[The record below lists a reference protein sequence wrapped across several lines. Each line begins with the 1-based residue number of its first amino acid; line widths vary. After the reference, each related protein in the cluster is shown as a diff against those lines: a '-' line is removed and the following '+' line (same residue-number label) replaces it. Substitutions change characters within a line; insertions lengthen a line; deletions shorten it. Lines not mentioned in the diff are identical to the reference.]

1 MSSDKVTNKS
11 RGTAPVLRSS
21 TFRQSL
27 IVSALF
33 ICALLVA
40 NILLFSPGQVSVVFL
55 SGLYQ
60 GMLFFLVA
68 AGFSI
73 VFGLLDVLNLAQGSF
88 FMLGA
93 YVGFAVYGALPEGVP
108 ITVRFI
114 SALVA
119 APLGGAILGAATERV
134 LIRPL
139 YARPVFQIVLTFGL
153 AITFTEIIKAIYGPA
168 GLIPIQAPE
177 ALDHT
182 FSILGA
188 RFETY
193 RVFIIA
199 VGAVL
204 MGGILLL
211 IQRTRMGIIIR
222 AGVQDSQMVEALGI
236 NVRRVF
242 TLVFALGCAV
252 AALGGMT
259 AAPYLGAFPSMGDQF
274 LISAII
280 VVVLGGMGSFEGTA
294 IASILVGLT
303 RSTTEQLS
311 LQYLNTPVLASLSI
325 LLIMVIVLLVR
336 PSGLF
341 GREIQ

>member
-1 MSSDKVTNKS
+1 MTT
-11 RGTAPVLRSS
+11 GTAPILRSS
-21 TFRQSL
+21 AFRRSL
-27 IVSALF
+27 ALSALF
-33 ICALLVA
+33 IGGLVLA
-40 NILLFSPGQVSVVFL
+40 NLLLFDPGTVGVVLL

-93 YVGFAVYGALPEGVP
+93 YIGFAVYGAMPPGTPVWASFLA
-108 ITVRFI
+108 
-114 SALVA
+114 ALVSA
-119 APLGGAILGAATERV
+119 TLGGALLGALTERF

-153 AITFTEIIKAIYGPA
+153 AIVFNQLVRAIYGPA
-168 GLIPIQAPE
+168 GLIPIQPPA
-177 ALDHT
+177 ALDTT
-182 FSILGA
+182 FPVFGA

-193 RVFIIA
+193 RLFIIL
-199 VGAVL
+199 VGASL
-204 MGGILLL
+204 MAAILFLL
-211 IQRTRMGIIIR
+211 QKTRMGIIIR
-222 AGVQDSQMVEALGI
+222 AGVQDREMVEALGI

-242 TLVFALGCAV
+242 TLVFALGTAV
-252 AALGGMT
+252 AALGGIT

-274 LISAII
+274 LIITVI
-280 VVVLGGMGSFEGTA
+280 VVVLGGMSSFEGTA

-303 RSTTEQLS
+303 RATTEQLS
-311 LQYLNTPVLASLSI
+311 LQYLRTPVLASLSI
-325 LLIMVIVLLVR
+325 LLIMIIVLLVR

-341 GREIQ
+341 GREA

>member
-1 MSSDKVTNKS
+1 MSLQ
-11 RGTAPVLRSS
+11 TATVLRSN
-21 TFRQSL
+21 TFRSSL
-27 IVSALF
+27 LFSAAF
-33 ICALLVA
+33 IALLVLVNFA
-40 NILLFSPGQVSVVFL
+40 LFNPGQVSVVVL

-60 GMLFFLVA
+60 GMLFFLVS

-93 YVGFAVYGALPEGVP
+93 YIGFAVYGSFPEGTPVWA
-108 ITVRFI
+108 RFM
-114 SALVA
+114 A
-119 APLGGAILGAATERV
+119 AIMAATLGGGLLGALTESA

-153 AITFTEIIKAIYGPA
+153 GIVFTELVRAIYGPA
-168 GLIPIQAPE
+168 GLIPIQPPA
-177 ALDHT
+177 ALDTT
-182 FSILGA
+182 FPILGA

-193 RVFIIA
+193 RVFIIV

-204 MGGILLL
+204 MAAILLL
-211 IQRTRMGIIIR
+211 LQRTRIGIIIR
-222 AGVQDSQMVEALGI
+222 AGVQDSEMVQALGI
-236 NVRRVF
+236 NIRRIF

-252 AALGGMT
+252 AALGGIT

-274 LISAII
+274 LLSAVI
-280 VVVLGGMGSFEGTA
+280 VVVLGGMSSFEGTV

-303 RSTTEQLS
+303 RATAEQIS
-311 LQYLNTPVLASLSI
+311 LQYLQTPVLASLSI
-325 LLIMVIVLLVR
+325 LLIMIVVLLVR

-341 GREIQ
+341 GREN